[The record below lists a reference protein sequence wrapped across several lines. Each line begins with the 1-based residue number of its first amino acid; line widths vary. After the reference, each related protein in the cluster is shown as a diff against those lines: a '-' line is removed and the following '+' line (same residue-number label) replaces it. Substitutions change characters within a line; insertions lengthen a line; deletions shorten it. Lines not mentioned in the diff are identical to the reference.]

1 MAAQAYKSNPHTVP
15 ALLRPAHPH
24 ERKTREERRGRARGR
39 PAMRRSPTLI
49 YIRILM
55 IDKPLETAKLIAN
68 RFTFVF

>member
-15 ALLRPAHPH
+15 ARPSPAQP
-24 ERKTREERRGRARGR
+24 RKGKTREERRGRARGK